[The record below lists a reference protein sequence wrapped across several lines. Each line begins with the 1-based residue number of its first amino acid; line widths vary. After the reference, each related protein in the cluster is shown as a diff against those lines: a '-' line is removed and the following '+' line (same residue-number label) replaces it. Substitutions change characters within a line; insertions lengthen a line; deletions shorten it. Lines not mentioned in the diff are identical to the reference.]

1 MSALIGLQC
10 HLCKAVFPAEA
21 TYVCEK
27 CLGPL
32 EPLYDYAAIRLT
44 HDEIAKRLKM
54 SPQRLQTILH
64 KLEGQRWLTVKNDFV
79 YPTVAA
85 LRWQNPDLSENAAGK
100 IIRSLK

>member
-32 EPLYDYAAIRLT
+32 EPMYDYASIKLT
-44 HDEIAKRLKM
+44 RELIAQPAEKSLALSR
-54 SPQRLQTILH
+54 
-64 KLEGQRWLTVKNDFV
+64 
-79 YPTVAA
+79 AA
-85 LRWQNPDLSENAAGK
+85 ADYR
-100 IIRSLK
+100 

>member
-32 EPLYDYAAIRLT
+32 EPMYDDASIKLT
-44 HDEIAKRLKM
+44 RELIGSL
-54 SPQRLQTILH
+54 P
-64 KLEGQRWLTVKNDFV
+64 KN
-79 YPTVAA
+79 
-85 LRWQNPDLSENAAGK
+85 L
-100 IIRSLK
+100 